1 MVHCVGNPLQRKRVA
16 DGNGLCISKYGSL
29 YYIVHHIHSNPT
41 VLVLITRECGK
52 INTCGGGDGIS
63 IIEANC
69 NWSGMSGD
77 KSEIAARFH

>member
-1 MVHCVGNPLQRKRVA
+1 MEMVCAFRNMG
-16 DGNGLCISKYGSL
+16 
-29 YYIVHHIHSNPT
+29 HHTILSIIYRNPT
-41 VLVLITRECGK
+41 VLVLITRKCGK
-52 INTCGGGDGIS
+52 INTCGGGDAIS